1 MRVFLGLKKTHSLYR
16 HIRYLLIPLIP
27 LYLLIFYVKRIFS
40 KQKRFEIPIIC
51 IGNITTGGTGKTTT
65 VIYVTQLLQ
74 ENGFRPGVV
83 SRGYGGSESKKGA
96 LVTDGKV
103 IYLNPEESGDEPYLI
118 TMRLRD
124 VPVVVGRDRVRAVE
138 FLIGRFNLDVIV
150 MDDGFQ
156 NDSIYKDLSIL
167 LVDATNPFGNNLILP
182 AGDMREPKGSLK
194 RGDLIVISR
203 SDIVSREKIGELYER
218 VRKLC
223 SNDRIFSSRYE
234 DSVIYRI
241 NNPDFR
247 RPANVIAGK
256 RVLLIT
262 GIANPTSFVSV
273 VRKYHPRCVDI
284 ISLPDHYNYR
294 DSDIVDFIEE
304 SQRYDCVI
312 VTEKDFV
319 KLKRYRLNDKFDV
332 MRISLEI
339 DNGDVFSQE
348 IIAKITPYIS

>member
-1 MRVFLGLKKTHSLYR
+1 MRVFLGLKKIHSLYR

-27 LYLLIFYVKRIFS
+27 LYLLIFYIRRMFS
-40 KQKRFEIPIIC
+40 KRKRFKIPIIC

-74 ENGFRPGVV
+74 ENGFKPGVV
-83 SRGYGGSESKKGA
+83 SRGYGGSESRKGA

-118 TMRLRD
+118 AMRLRD
-124 VPVVVGRDRVRAVE
+124 IPVVIGKDRLRAVE
-138 FLIGRFNLDVIV
+138 YIIGRFNLDVIV

-156 NDSIYKDLSIL
+156 NESIYKDLSIL

-203 SDIVSREKIGELYER
+203 SDIVSRERIGELYDK
-218 VRKLC
+218 VRRLC
-223 SNDRIFSSRYE
+223 SNDRIFSSRYA
-234 DSVIYRI
+234 DGVIYRVD
-241 NNPDFR
+241 NPDFR
-247 RPANVIAGK
+247 RPADVIAGK
-256 RVLLIT
+256 SVLLIT
-262 GIANPTSFVSV
+262 GIANPTSFMSV
-273 VRKYHPRCVDI
+273 VRKYNPRHVDI

-294 DSDIVDFIEE
+294 DSDISDFIKD
-304 SQRYDCVI
+304 SQKYDYVI

-319 KLKRYRLNDKFDV
+319 KLKRYRVNDKFNV
-332 MRISLEI
+332 MRISVEI
-339 DNGDVFSQE
+339 DDGDVFSRE